1 MAMQIHDLVQ
11 GSPEWHEWRTKF
23 LMASDAPAMMGV
35 SPYKS
40 RNELLQE
47 KKFGISREVNSFL
60 QKRFDDGHRF
70 EALARPYAEK
80 FLGEELYPICGSNGI
95 YGASLDGMTLAMSIN
110 WEHKSMN
117 DGIRAAQTADD
128 LPMVYHI
135 QIAQQFLVSGAER
148 TLFSATKF
156 NEKDELVEE
165 KHLWVERNEA
175 LIESVKAGWA
185 QFDCDLEVY
194 VPPQE
199 APVVVGKAPD
209 ALPALRI
216 EVTGMVQHSNLAEF
230 TEHAL
235 TVFRG
240 IKTELLTDEDFANAE
255 KTAAWCKDVES
266 RLDAA
271 KQHALSQTDTI
282 DALFRA
288 IDSIKEEARQK
299 RLNLEKQV
307 KTQKE
312 SIKANIVSD
321 AKTALQD
328 HINAI
333 NQSLGGNWMPKIDGN
348 FAEAAKNK
356 RTLSSLRGAVND
368 ALASAKTDAAL
379 IHTTIAANRAYV
391 GEEMHLFPD
400 FASVCTTAPNIFVD
414 ILASRRAT
422 LAANAKLI
430 EAAKSAVTTNEPPSE
445 ITITEPVVPFIGHAP
460 ATAGELVGL
469 VAPMLSP
476 VFDSAND
483 IPAEFGGNVD
493 PIIQAESEVSAFLK
507 SREWKN
513 QADRNHARAI
523 CIEFAK
529 FQSGYRKAA

>member
-1 MAMQIHDLVQ
+1 MAMKIHDVVQ
-11 GSPEWHEWRTKF
+11 GTPEWHAFRANY

-95 YGASLDGMTLAMSIN
+95 YGASLDGMTLAMAIN

-117 DGIRAAQTADD
+117 DGIRAAKTADD

-175 LIESVKAGWA
+175 LIESVKAGWT

-194 VPPQE
+194 MPPQE
-199 APVVVGKAPD
+199 APVVAGKAPD

-230 TEHAL
+230 TEHAIN
-235 TVFRG
+235 VFQS
-240 IKTELLTDEDFANAE
+240 IKTDLVTDEDFADAE
-255 KTAAWCKDVES
+255 KTVKWCEDVEK
-266 RLDAA
+266 RLEEA
-271 KQHALSQTDTI
+271 KKQALSQTNTI

-288 IDSIKEEARQK
+288 IDSIKEESRQK
-299 RLNLEKQV
+299 RLALSKLV
-307 KTQKE
+307 TTKKD
-312 SIKANIVSD
+312 SRKAAIVSD
-321 AKTALQD
+321 ANTALQD
-328 HINAI
+328 HIAAI
-333 NQSLGGNWMPKIDGN
+333 NKSLGGNWMPKINGN

-356 RTLSSLRGAVND
+356 RTIASLQSAVDD
-368 ALASAKTDAAL
+368 ALAQAKTDAAL
-379 IHTTIAANRAYV
+379 IHTTIAANRAAV
-391 GEEMHLFPD
+391 GDDMHLFPD
-400 FASVCTTAPNIFVD
+400 FAAVCATAPEVFVS
-414 ILASRRAT
+414 LVESRRQAASAAARKAIIDAPAQQAT
-422 LAANAKLI
+422 TVSVAAASAPAAANQASS
-430 EAAKSAVTTNEPPSE
+430 AA
-445 ITITEPVVPFIGHAP
+445 
-460 ATAGELVGL
+460 
-469 VAPMLSP
+469 
-476 VFDSAND
+476 
-483 IPAEFGGNVD
+483 IPTEFGGAVISNEGVIAGYLNSRTLTKREHD
-493 PIIQAESEVSAFLK
+493 FLRAHLVEFVKYQA
-507 SREWKN
+507 
-513 QADRNHARAI
+513 
-523 CIEFAK
+523 
-529 FQSGYRKAA
+529 GYRKAA

>member
-47 KKFGISREVNSFL
+47 KKFGISREVNSFT

-95 YGASLDGMTLAMSIN
+95 YGASLDGMTLAMAIN

-117 DGIRAAQTADD
+117 DGIRAAATADD

-148 TLFSATKF
+148 TLFSATRF

-175 LIESVKAGWA
+175 LIESVKAGWG
-185 QFDCDLEVY
+185 QFNCDLEVY

-199 APVVVGKAPD
+199 APSVIGKAPD
-209 ALPALRI
+209 ALPALHI

-235 TVFRG
+235 AVFQS
-240 IKTELLTDEDFANAE
+240 IKTDLVTDEDFADAD
-255 KTAAWCKDVES
+255 KTAKWCQEVES
-266 RLDAA
+266 RLDLA
-271 KQHALSQTDTI
+271 KQHALSQTNTI

-299 RLNLEKQV
+299 RLSLEKLV
-307 KTQKE
+307 KTRKD
-312 SIKANIVSD
+312 SIKTEAVL
-321 AKTALQD
+321 ATQRALD
-328 HINAI
+328 KSIAGYNER
-333 NQSLGGNWMPKIDGN
+333 LGGNWMPRINGK
-348 FAEAAKNK
+348 FAEAAKAK
-356 RTLSSLRGAVND
+356 KTVATLRSAMDD
-368 ALASAKTDAAL
+368 ALAAAKTEASLAYA
-379 IHTTIAANRAYV
+379 TIRVNRAAV
-391 GEEMHLFPD
+391 GDDMSLFPD
-400 FASVCTTAPNIFVD
+400 FSSVCCSSESVFSE
-414 ILASRRAT
+414 ILNSRRA
-422 LAANAKLI
+422 AF
-430 EAAKSAVTTNEPPSE
+430 AAKAQSV
-445 ITITEPVVPFIGHAP
+445 AP
-460 ATAGELVGL
+460 A
-469 VAPMLSP
+469 P
-476 VFDSAND
+476 VQNIAEKPAQKQVQHAATG
-483 IPAEFGGNVD
+483 IPAEFGGLADSVV
-493 PIIQAESEVSAFLK
+493 QAEGVVAAFLN
-507 SREWKN
+507 SREWKSA
-513 QADRNHARAI
+513 ADRNHARAI

-529 FQSGYRKAA
+529 FQTGFKQAA